1 MHLEASAPKAQDPL
15 LLPRPP
21 PCTPKVAAR
30 TNHHPLFPQ
39 RGSSVLH
46 DTQLVGGQPGSL
58 TSVPVFSILGKE
70 VKMHGAWEFPGGPR
84 VGTEGFHCW
93 GPGSLPGQGTEVLQ
107 ATRHSQ
113 KKSAVPERP
122 LSRGPGRPLQWMG
135 LESSPPHPTVSLP
148 RAYPSF
154 TISSSPSEQ
163 GIQTGNPKAETWHQ
177 GCGPPVLEDGE
188 ARDGGA

>member
-1 MHLEASAPKAQDPL
+1 M
-15 LLPRPP
+15 
-21 PCTPKVAAR
+21 
-30 TNHHPLFPQ
+30 
-39 RGSSVLH
+39 LH
-46 DTQLVGGQPGSL
+46 DTQLVGGQPDSL

-122 LSRGPGRPLQWMG
+122 LSPGSWQALAVDGIGIQPT
-135 LESSPPHPTVSLP
+135 PPN
-148 RAYPSF
+148 SF
-154 TISSSPSEQ
+154 TA
-163 GIQTGNPKAETWHQ
+163 T
-177 GCGPPVLEDGE
+177 GPPQLYHFLFTIRT
-188 ARDGGA
+188 RDPDREPQGRNLASGLWASCAGGWGGRGWGSVRDSR